1 MLCYSPRDRVRR
13 NGARAL
19 EPEPLAHRVIDLL
32 SELQAEDIALLDIG
46 KASSF
51 ADYFVLATAHS
62 PLQFGAIVER
72 LGHELK
78 EAGVPPRHQEG
89 RKESGWVFIDFGD
102 VIVHVFSPEKRE
114 YYRLEELWGRTTPV
128 VRFTG

>member
-1 MLCYSPRDRVRR
+1 M
-13 NGARAL
+13 
-19 EPEPLAHRVIDLL
+19 
-32 SELQAEDIALLDIG
+32 LDIG
-46 KASSF
+46 NASSF

-62 PLQFGAIVER
+62 PLQFSAIVER
-72 LGHELK
+72 LGQLK
-78 EAGVPPRHQEG
+78 AEGVPPRHEEG
-89 RKESGWVFIDFGD
+89 RKESGWVLIDFGD

>member
-1 MLCYSPRDRVRR
+1 M
-13 NGARAL
+13 
-19 EPEPLAHRVIDLL
+19 
-32 SELQAEDIALLDIG
+32 
-46 KASSF
+46 
-51 ADYFVLATAHS
+51 LATAHS
-62 PLQFGAIVER
+62 PLQFSAIVER

-89 RKESGWVFIDFGD
+89 RKESGWVLIDFGD